1 MFHSENQ
8 KIKNEEKI
16 RSSTDQ
22 LTDEFKPAKR
32 INLGANLWREK
43 NKLQG
48 NKSRGKKSWQKEKVE
63 ERKQYLK

>member
-22 LTDEFKPAKR
+22 QTDEFKPAKR

-43 NKLQG
+43 TNYKVINQE
-48 NKSRGKKSWQKEKVE
+48 GKKAGKR
-63 ERKQYLK
+63 RKQRKENNI

>member
-43 NKLQG
+43 TNYKVINQE
-48 NKSRGKKSWQKEKVE
+48 GKKAGKR
-63 ERKQYLK
+63 RKQRKENNI